1 MTDWHRLFGIAV
13 TLHFKEYPLYIEL
26 EKEMAIKRQILD
38 VLIMKKG
45 DGALPERMPDGLEDL
60 AQYNL
65 LTYKSLREPLDDWV
79 LQELTG
85 HYVNYRKVISPSMK
99 KLFRWTTEP
108 VPREQFRLF
117 AVSTRY
123 PQKLANELGRNF
135 KKLQEGVYQA
145 MRGTNLIRVI
155 VLREIPKAEHNLF

>member
-1 MTDWHRLFGIAV
+1 
-13 TLHFKEYPLYIEL
+13 
-26 EKEMAIKRQILD
+26 MADR
-38 VLIMKKG
+38 
-45 DGALPERMPDGLEDL
+45 LEDL

-65 LTYKSLREPLDDWV
+65 LTYKSLREALDDWV

-85 HYVNYRKVISPSMK
+85 HYVNYRKVVSPAMN

-123 PQKLANELGRNF
+123 PQKLAKELGQDF

-145 MRGTNLIRVI
+145 KRGTNLIRVI
-155 VLREIPKAEHNLF
+155 VLKEIPKAEHNLIWQLFSSEAEKVEDAPRHYRKKTPKSTPLYIIQRSRK